1 MAVQVYDGTGFL
13 KDHPGGAESI
23 LLAAGMD
30 SSDDFNA
37 IHSAK
42 AKKMVDEYY
51 IGEFDENAPSKLGL
65 LCMHTRQGDGSQE
78 EVQCRSSH
86 SCCSWKA
93 ILHVYCMTQT

>member
-1 MAVQVYDGTGFL
+1 MYDGTAFL

-42 AKKMVDEYY
+42 AKKMVEDYY
-51 IGEFDENAPSKLGL
+51 IGEFDDSAPSMALTYKFDACIGDNNVHASVSLQVCRTSCIGL
-65 LCMHTRQGDGSQE
+65 
-78 EVQCRSSH
+78 
-86 SCCSWKA
+86 
-93 ILHVYCMTQT
+93 